1 MAITGLQTLAVHLSY
16 VAQQFIP
23 HNSGENCKTFMIIHI
38 QLPRHYT
45 MHHRCGLYNVL
56 ERFFGVQDGVR
67 SFQDSGEL
75 VSLYMY
81 PCFF

>member
-1 MAITGLQTLAVHLSY
+1 MWR
-16 VAQQFIP
+16 QQFIP
-23 HNSGENCKTFMIIHI
+23 HNSGENCKTFMIQFIFNFQDII
-38 QLPRHYT
+38 QCIT
-45 MHHRCGLYNVL
+45 GDGLYNVL